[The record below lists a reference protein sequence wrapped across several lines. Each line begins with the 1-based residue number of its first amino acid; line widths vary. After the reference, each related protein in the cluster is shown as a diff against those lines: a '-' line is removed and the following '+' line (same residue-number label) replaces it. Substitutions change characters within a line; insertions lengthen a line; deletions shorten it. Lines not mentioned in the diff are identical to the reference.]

1 MKKLKW
7 GVLLFLILVF
17 VLSSW
22 PSFLAFNQAE
32 RATVDPDHQKMAVA
46 LVNEDEGSLFNEEK
60 LDFGQEFVSNIER
73 DSNHNWYIV
82 SRGVAENGLEQN
94 LYNMMIVIPHDF
106 TERALSIDSESP
118 EKVHI
123 NYKINASESNE
134 VRSKA
139 TETANKILNDFNRRI
154 IDVYFASVIGNLQD
168 AQDNIQTI
176 VNKEAQ
182 YTNTY
187 NQGVHS
193 PLADYTSE
201 FSVVQ
206 DNAHSSRD
214 SFKGFKDDVL
224 ASFETNLNDGLD
236 THQTFVSNFS
246 DMLDTHKRNTSHTQD
261 VFEGIDNL
269 SENIKRGVGNIG
281 DPTAKIYRQFHLPE
295 DRSKTDPRYI
305 INHTK
310 IISDFLE
317 QALIDMQQ
325 LEENLD
331 TNLNKELKGN
341 LKAAFEKSFTQ
352 DNFPLNELLA
362 NRDADLI
369 EKLKNEVNK
378 LPSIDLEEDEMK
390 SLGFSAETAKKL
402 RDVMEVTA
410 KFNDE
415 FNNYFREKSVP
426 IKEQIKEIKTYLHET
441 GVSYTDT
448 QQIREAKETKF
459 KLSMSVPDEF
469 YVSQLLVKLPGEE
482 TFSKVNP
489 DAEITVSNRGQLT
502 LKADFKLRKDSS
514 IELFNPIEWSWY
526 LEEQEVD
533 EDENDNE
540 NEENGNG
547 NQPGDNEDGTS
558 GEDNEDSKGQDD
570 KAANEKPANVK
581 TVVKEVRVE
590 THTYSNTNESF
601 LYKELNGE
609 LIQSAVETV
618 EAYQRIT
625 SLYELYFGLD
635 FDEIDLG
642 EQTLADFASEQ
653 ETSLYYLF
661 NTLDFMDLLQE
672 FIVDQMTEEVQQS
685 FENIKNNIAGFYS
698 LLEYAENNAKQMA
711 DTIKRTREE
720 AAKLDKAVDKT
731 LDKLEEWREA
741 SQKLVDGQKQV
752 LVHDE
757 EEQMEI
763 TGLDQEFKSLLTV
776 SQGLVEQAHSNLTSA
791 DHVFDT
797 LETISKQAEMIQE
810 NGASIVNE
818 ANTLSTQLVEK
829 LNHDKDFANNFV
841 NVLAN
846 SRVGDRPNEDLY
858 SFLSEPVK
866 VKNDGI
872 IMAGDTQTPYFLVLI
887 CFIVALFTAYVISH
901 YEERRRK
908 RENVGVQDT
917 ALKGNWP
924 LTAITSGIGVVEG
937 LVICII
943 SGYLLQI
950 TETKLIAWIGIIVL
964 MMVTMLLVA
973 TYLLRQL
980 KMIGMFLLLI
990 MLSIYLLLT
999 NAVSDVSQNSAFS
1012 MIKTFSPLQYVETML
1027 MKFMQASD
1035 GYYMTIYG
1043 LVIILIISVFAN
1055 LFVIHRPEKEEVGTD
1070 EGLTE
1075 AN

>member
-1 MKKLKW
+1 MKKLRW

-32 RATVDPDHQKMAVA
+32 RATVDPDHKKMAVA

-60 LDFGQEFVSNIER
+60 LDFGQEFVRNIER

-168 AQDNIQTI
+168 AQDNIQSI
-176 VNKEAQ
+176 VEKEAQ

-193 PLADYTSE
+193 PLADYIAE

-206 DNAHSSRD
+206 DNAHLSRD

-224 ASFETNLNDGLD
+224 TSFETNLNDGLD

-246 DMLDTHKRNTSHTQD
+246 DMLEVHKRNTSHTQD

-269 SENIKRGVGNIG
+269 SENIKRGAGNIEE
-281 DPTAKIYRQFHLPE
+281 PTARIYRQFHLPE

-317 QALIDMQQ
+317 QALTDMQQ
-325 LEENLD
+325 LENNLK
-331 TNLNKELKGN
+331 TNLEEKLEEN
-341 LKAAFEKSFTQ
+341 LKAAFEESFTKE
-352 DNFPLNELLA
+352 NFPLNELLA
-362 NRDADLI
+362 NRNSDLI

-378 LPSIDLEEDEMK
+378 IPSIELEEDEMK
-390 SLGFSAETAKKL
+390 SLGFSEETAKKL
-402 RDVMEVTA
+402 RDVMGVTA

-415 FNNYFREKSVP
+415 FNNNFREESVP
-426 IKEQIKEIKTYLHET
+426 IKEQIKEIKKYLTET
-441 GVSYTDT
+441 GVTYTDT
-448 QQIREAKETKF
+448 QQIREANETKF
-459 KLSMSVPDEF
+459 KLSVSVPDEF

-482 TFSKVNP
+482 TFSKVTP
-489 DAEITVSNRGQLT
+489 DAEITVSNSGQLT
-502 LKADFKLRKDSS
+502 LKADFKLRENSS
-514 IELFNPIEWSWY
+514 IELFNPIKWSWH
-526 LEEQEVD
+526 LEEQKVD
-533 EDENDNE
+533 EGEGDDGEDSE
-540 NEENGNG
+540 G
-547 NQPGDNEDGTS
+547 NQSEASEDGS
-558 GEDNEDSKGQDD
+558 AGEDDEGTKGQDD
-570 KAANEKPANVK
+570 KATNEKPANVK
-581 TVVKEVRVE
+581 TVVKEVQVE
-590 THTYSNTNESF
+590 THNYSNTNESF

-609 LIQSAVETV
+609 LIQSAVKTV

-635 FDEIDLG
+635 FDEMNLEEITKL
-642 EQTLADFASEQ
+642 TDFASEQ
-653 ETSLYYLF
+653 EHSLYYLF
-661 NTLDFMDLLQE
+661 NTLDFMELLQE
-672 FIVDQMTEEVQQS
+672 FIVDQMTEEVQKS
-685 FENIKNNIAGFYS
+685 FENIKNNIAAFYS
-698 LLEYAENNAKQMA
+698 LLEYAENNSELMA

-720 AAKLDKAVDKT
+720 AAKLDKAVDET
-731 LDKLEEWREA
+731 LDKLGDWREA

-763 TGLDQEFKSLLTV
+763 AGLDQEFKSLLTV
-776 SQGLVEQAHSNLTSA
+776 SQSLVEQAHSNLTSA

-829 LNHDKDFANNFV
+829 LNNDKDFANNFV

-908 RENVGVQDT
+908 KENAVVHDT
-917 ALKGNWP
+917 TLKGNWP
-924 LTAITSGIGVVEG
+924 LTAITAGIGVVEG

-950 TETKLIAWIGIIVL
+950 TETKLMAWIGLIIL

-980 KMIGMFLLLI
+980 KMVGMFLLLM

-999 NAVSDVSQNSAFS
+999 NAISDVSQNSAFS
-1012 MIKTFSPLQYVETML
+1012 VIKSFSPLQYVETML
-1027 MKFMQASD
+1027 MRFMQASD

-1043 LVIILIISVFAN
+1043 LVIILIISVIAN